1 LNFGYSN
8 LFRLPA
14 RSRFGEG
21 RDFEFRASDLVAAG
35 PPCSSVVINLSWT

>member
-1 LNFGYSN
+1 MNFGNLN

-21 RDFEFRASDLVAAG
+21 RDFEFRASNFIIIYLRAFPKA
-35 PPCSSVVINLSWT
+35 SAH